1 MISKE
6 KIHEVLSSLW
16 KGDDN
21 QYSES
26 RTAYNQ
32 ALQDVQTAFDL
43 LPKDVSVEEFEEALK
58 REWDGYVERGAAT
71 VDALED
77 NTQELAFAKGFK
89 KCFDWLGFELTGK

>member
-43 LPKDVSVEEFEEALK
+43 LPRDVSVEEFETALK
-58 REWDGYVERGAAT
+58 KEWQGYVERGAAD

-89 KCFDWLGFELTGK
+89 KCFDWLGFKLAEK